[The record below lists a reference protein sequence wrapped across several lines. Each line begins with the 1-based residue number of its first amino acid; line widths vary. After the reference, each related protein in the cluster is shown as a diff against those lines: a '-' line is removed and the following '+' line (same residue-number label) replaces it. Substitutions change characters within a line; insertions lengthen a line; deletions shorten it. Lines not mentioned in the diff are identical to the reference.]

1 MKNNNLSENAK
12 AIKKRI
18 TRNAVIIGILVFVF
32 ITALTFTMS
41 VKQATSAFQ
50 NKFNQA
56 MWAIR
61 SWDASFTSFD
71 GTAMSFEETAMSFGM
86 MMGYYDEDEYPV
98 ALGFYSL
105 DGELKYKSGSMI
117 YIKPDGTWITLNID
131 KYMTEEVQ
139 REVQRF
145 LNHKNKTELRLSN
158 FKYYKEGE
166 EIIPTEL
173 TFEILK
179 EGEPVVEDGV
189 FDYER
194 LVAWSKTVTLSD
206 KPSTYSANVYGFYFV
221 NKTSGKNGKVTK
233 ALFDFLEENT
243 EPGVLN
249 IDGMRLSYVP
259 EGEDI
264 WSAVYSDHLS
274 EMDPRMGFTD
284 RDRGYLV
291 TNPVEL
297 NGEIGYYIV
306 ASGQNLYREA
316 LENKSFIYMEILSLI
331 AIALAAWI
339 IRRSLIKTALRNLE
353 IDESKHAFMSATA
366 HELNTPIAIIQNQAE
381 MILENVSPEKHRS
394 YIESIYEE
402 SKRMAGIVRTMQ
414 QYDKMSSD
422 GALTK
427 SEFDLSQVA
436 RNEVSKYQ
444 SAIQEKGLQIDI
456 DLPDSCLVK
465 GDENLLALVIDNY
478 LSNAWKYTEPGGK
491 ISIKLESTSSKVA
504 APKEASPETA
514 TFSVFNTCA
523 PLSDDDLKKVW
534 SAMYKGDSSRTRTS
548 EQGEESGGMGLAVC
562 KRILELHG
570 FSYGCTN
577 QANGVEFYFHTG
589 KPN

>member
-1 MKNNNLSENAK
+1 MKNNNLRENAK
-12 AIKKRI
+12 SIKKRI
-18 TRNAVIIGILVFVF
+18 TRNAVIIGVLVFVF

-41 VKQATSAFQ
+41 VKQVSSAFQ
-50 NKFNQA
+50 SKFNQA
-56 MWAIR
+56 LWAIR
-61 SWDASFTSFD
+61 SWEASFTSVD
-71 GTAMSFEETAMSFGM
+71 ETAMSFGM
-86 MMGYYDEDEYPV
+86 LMGYYDEGEYPV

-105 DGELKYKSGSMI
+105 DGELKYTSGSVI
-117 YIKPDGTWITLNID
+117 DVNTNDGRFHTLNID
-131 KYMTEEVQ
+131 KYMTEDVA
-139 REVQRF
+139 REVRKF
-145 LNHKNKTELRLSN
+145 LNHKNKNELRLSN
-158 FKYYKEGE
+158 FKYHREGE
-166 EIIPTEL
+166 EIIPVEL

-179 EGEPVVEDGV
+179 EGEPVAKDGV
-189 FDYER
+189 FDYEH
-194 LVAWSKTVTLSD
+194 LVVWSKTVTLSD
-206 KPSTYSANVYGFYFV
+206 MPATYNADVYGFYFV
-221 NKTSGKNGKVTK
+221 DKTFSGKNGKVTK
-233 ALFDFLEENT
+233 SLFDFLEENT

-249 IDGMRLSYVP
+249 INGMRLSYVL

-274 EMDPRMGFTD
+274 EMDPRTGFVD
-284 RDRGYLV
+284 KDRGYLV

-316 LENKSFIYMEILSLI
+316 LENKSFVYMEILSLI

-339 IRRSLIKTALRNLE
+339 IRRSLIKTALRNME

-366 HELNTPIAIIQNQAE
+366 HELKTPIAIIQNQAE
-381 MILENVSPEKHRS
+381 MILENVSPEKHRG

-414 QYDKMSSD
+414 QYDKMNND

-427 SEFDLSQVA
+427 SKFDISEVA
-436 RNEVSKYQ
+436 RSEVSKYQ
-444 SAIQEKGLQIDI
+444 NAIQEKGIQIDV
-456 DLPDSCLVK
+456 DLPDSCLVN

-478 LSNAWKYTEPGGK
+478 LSNAWKYTEPKGA
-491 ISIKLESTSSKVA
+491 IRIKLEGT
-504 APKEASPETA
+504 
-514 TFSVFNTCA
+514 TFSVFNTSA
-523 PLSDDDLKKVW
+523 PLSDGDLKNVW
-534 SAMYKGDSSRTRTS
+534 SAMYKGDSARTRTS

-577 QANGVEFYFHTG
+577 KANGVEFYFRTD
-589 KPN
+589 NNV